1 MAEKLKITFLGT
13 SDAVPSVKRNH
24 TSIYLNYKD
33 ENILIDCG
41 EGTQRQ
47 FRKAGLNPCKVNRLL
62 ISHWH
67 GDHILGIPG
76 LLQTLALSGF
86 KKGLGIYGPKGTKK
100 FTKEMLKSFVFA
112 EKYSLDIEEVS
123 GRSGKF
129 IDTEKFY
136 IQAKEMKHG

>member
-1 MAEKLKITFLGT
+1 MTEKLKITFLGT
-13 SDAVPSVKRNH
+13 SDAVPSARRNH
-24 TSIYLNYKD
+24 TSILLNYGG

-62 ISHWH
+62 ITHWH
-67 GDHILGIPG
+67 GDHVLGMPG

-86 KKGLGIYGPKGTKK
+86 QKGLEIHGPKGTKK
-100 FTKEMLKSFVFA
+100 FSREMLKSFVFA
-112 EKYSLDIEEVS
+112 DKYSLTSEEVS